1 MQFNAVKKRSGG
13 AVSDTRVFASL
24 GALIRL
30 QFEARG
36 FSFLPRQPV
45 NSVLYGRHA
54 SRVRGRGLNFEE
66 LRNYEAGDDI
76 RNVDWKATARTGSPQ
91 VRVYNEERDRPVWLL
106 VNQRQCM
113 FFGSQHRTKSVT
125 AAEMV
130 ALAAWRVTGL
140 GDRVGAI
147 VYNDQQTQVLRPRNS
162 KQQVMRILKAV
173 VDMNLAMHQN
183 RSTDAVPNQFDAA
196 LQALQAEVRHDALI
210 CLIGDGSGVSNRS
223 VEAVTRLNAH
233 NDILMAL
240 IYDPMEATLPNA
252 GVLAMKSGHQRVSFD
267 STDRRLRSA
276 YSDDFKQRL
285 AALKQL
291 SLRHEIPLLQINTI
305 DPVAEQVRSALGHQ
319 RATRRR

>member
-1 MQFNAVKKRSGG
+1 MQFNAVRKRSGQ
-13 AVSDTRVFASL
+13 ASDARVFASL
-24 GALIRL
+24 DALIRL

-45 NSVLYGRHA
+45 NSVLFGRHA

-76 RNVDWKATARTGSPQ
+76 RNVDWKATARSGSPQ

-106 VNQRQCM
+106 INQRQCM
-113 FFGSQHRTKSVT
+113 FFGSQYRTKSVT
-125 AAEMV
+125 AAEV
-130 ALAAWRVTGL
+130 AALAAWRVVGL

-147 VYNDQQTQVLRPRNS
+147 VYDDQKLKVLRPRNS
-162 KQQVMRILKAV
+162 KQQVMRILNVV
-173 VDMNLAMHQN
+173 VDMSCAMHDN
-183 RSTDAVPNQFDAA
+183 RNMEANPGQFDAA

-210 CLIGDGSGVSNRS
+210 CLIGDGSGVSDQS
-223 VEAVTRLNAH
+223 IEAVTRLNAH

-240 IYDPMEATLPNA
+240 IYDPMEAALPDA
-252 GVLAMKSGHQRVSFD
+252 GVLAMESGSFQVSFD
-267 STDRRLRSA
+267 SADRRLRSA
-276 YSDDFKQRL
+276 YSDDFAQRL

-291 SLRHEIPLLQINTI
+291 SLHHEMPLLQINTT

-319 RATRRR
+319 QATRRR